1 MINLG
6 CDIVL
11 FKNILPEDLIIN
23 LLNIRKKS
31 NSMERL
37 NIHQHDMDVFYQFN
51 TFWIKNIEEP
61 MLDEY
66 FKLYNVKEDKGFNVN
81 ENTID
86 SMRKYVSVKWRDV
99 FLLNYSSEK
108 TSRGEKD
115 VHWDF
120 SGLTT
125 IGCLIDDYLGGEL
138 VFPRQNISVK
148 LEKKDM
154 IVFPGGITHPH
165 YADCVTSGNREV
177 IVGQSLTLQQDHWI
191 IY

>member
-11 FKNILPEDLIIN
+11 FKNILSEELRIN

-31 NSMERL
+31 NSTERL
-37 NIHQHDMDVFYQFN
+37 NVHQHNMDVFYQFN
-51 TFWIKNIEEP
+51 NFWIKNIEEP

-66 FKLYNVKEDKGFNVN
+66 FKLYSVKEDRGFNVN

-108 TSRGEKD
+108 ASRGEKD

-125 IGCLIDDYLGGEL
+125 IGCLIDDYIGGEL
-138 VFPRQNISVK
+138 IFPRQNISVK
-148 LEKKDM
+148 LEKNDM

-165 YADCVTSGNREV
+165 YADHVTSGIREV